1 MSCNGKKRNDA
12 LDRFDVKLEKD
23 LVMKILLANLS
34 KMVGHSGGAQKV
46 TCRFADEMKRRGH
59 EVSIVYSDG
68 REGDFFYPLD
78 AGIPVYDL
86 RRYRGKALSFPL
98 GLRLKREWLRLF
110 DKQKA
115 RRVNDDFE
123 AAFCASNLQDVLE
136 MTRPDVIVSFQ
147 SLASKLLLCN
157 LGTTIPVVTMSHGDT
172 ADYFQNVPKEEL
184 PGLEKSAVCQVLV
197 PSYERPLREH
207 FPHLKTVVI
216 GNAIPQYEGK
226 ADLAAEKETYKII
239 FTGRL
244 AKGHKRPHLLI
255 EAFATLAKDFPS
267 WTVELWGDVDGKL
280 YYKELQM
287 LIRKHHLEKQ
297 VFLKGVTDDVAS
309 VLQEGDIFAFPSAY
323 EGFGMS
329 LAEGMSMGLP
339 AIGYRNCGGVNE
351 LIHDG
356 IDGYLCE
363 DGVED
368 FREKLRTLMADR
380 ALRMRMGQAA
390 RASMAAYAPEKI
402 WDAWETLLEETAPKR
417 EASV

>member
-1 MSCNGKKRNDA
+1 
-12 LDRFDVKLEKD
+12 
-23 LVMKILLANLS
+23 MKILLANLS

-46 TCRFADEMKRRGH
+46 TCGFANEMKRRGH

-68 REGDFFYPLD
+68 REGDFFYPLV
-78 AGIPVYDL
+78 AGIPVHDL
-86 RRYRGKALSFPL
+86 RRYRGKVLSFPL
-98 GLRLKREWLRLF
+98 GLRLKREWFRLF

-147 SLASKLLLCN
+147 SLASKLLLCD

-197 PSYERPLREH
+197 PSYERPLR
-207 FPHLKTVVI
+207 
-216 GNAIPQYEGK
+216 
-226 ADLAAEKETYKII
+226 
-239 FTGRL
+239 
-244 AKGHKRPHLLI
+244 PHLLI
-255 EAFATLAKDFPS
+255 EAFAALAKDFPS
-267 WTVELWGDVDGKL
+267 WVVELWGDVDGKL

-297 VFLKGVTDDVAS
+297 VFLKGVTEDVAS

-380 ALRMRMGQAA
+380 ALRIRMGQAA

-402 WDAWETLLEETAPKR
+402 WDAWETLLVETVSKR